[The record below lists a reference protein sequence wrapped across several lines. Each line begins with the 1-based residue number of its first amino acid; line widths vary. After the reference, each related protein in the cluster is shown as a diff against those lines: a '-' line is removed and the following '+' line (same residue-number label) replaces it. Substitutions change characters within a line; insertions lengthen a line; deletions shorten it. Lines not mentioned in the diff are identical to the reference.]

1 MLFCR
6 YAPVTSLPT
15 DPSNTTLQSTHL
27 PHHEPAESKHQDLD
41 DLTRSVEK
49 DLNITESALDKKEDV
64 TE

>member
-1 MLFCR
+1 MLFRR

-15 DPSNTTLQSTHL
+15 DPSNTTHL
-27 PHHEPAESKHQDLD
+27 PHHEPAESKHQDID

-49 DLNITESALDKKEDV
+49 DLNITESTLDKKEDV